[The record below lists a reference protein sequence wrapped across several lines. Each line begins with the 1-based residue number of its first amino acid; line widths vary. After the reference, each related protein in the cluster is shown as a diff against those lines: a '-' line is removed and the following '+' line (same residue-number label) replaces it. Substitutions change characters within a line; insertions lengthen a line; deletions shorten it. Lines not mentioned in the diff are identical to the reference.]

1 MANGT
6 WYRGEGV
13 NIPPAQAGKMTHDL
27 ADGLYFADTLDGA
40 KPFARRAPDPADQR
54 LYQVKVDLSSMTVL
68 NLSTDKRWENYMK
81 EPVSPA
87 GGWSRGDFLKQMPAA
102 EHYNDFFTAFVK
114 ANKIDLNKYDAVI
127 GPLFQH
133 GGNQMCV
140 LNKNGQPSAL
150 AGKLRAQWTP
160 VGSAIVPASPRGF
173 LKFGGKLGP
182 GIKTVGGSLLAIAI
196 TLFLQWLLGKFMES
210 LIRSEI
216 NRQLAN
222 LEPEVQAKIKQN
234 KSQVLFILGTE
245 GRRLRN
251 SVSRSRASRRPISA
265 PGGSARASPAQRASR
280 RFL

>member
-127 GPLFQH
+127 GPLFQAESSVP
-133 GGNQMCV
+133 GSR
-140 LNKNGQPSAL
+140 PSAV
-150 AGKLRAQWTP
+150 ASWP
-160 VGSAIVPASPRGF
+160 SPSPCFCSGSS
-173 LKFGGKLGP
+173 
-182 GIKTVGGSLLAIAI
+182 GSSWKA
-196 TLFLQWLLGKFMES
+196 
-210 LIRSEI
+210 
-216 NRQLAN
+216 
-222 LEPEVQAKIKQN
+222 
-234 KSQVLFILGTE
+234 
-245 GRRLRN
+245 
-251 SVSRSRASRRPISA
+251 
-265 PGGSARASPAQRASR
+265 
-280 RFL
+280 